1 MSVFGVFLVQYGE
14 LQYLT
19 VLSPNAGKYG
29 PEILQIWTHFTQWNQ
44 LISDQ
49 SSFPVPPEN
58 SKIFSGEIERHHWS
72 EIS

>member
-19 VLSPNAGKYG
+19 ALSPNAAKYG

-44 LISDQ
+44 LFQTS
-49 SSFPVPPEN
+49 PP
-58 SKIFSGEIERHHWS
+58 SLYPLKIAKYFEGR
-72 EIS
+72 